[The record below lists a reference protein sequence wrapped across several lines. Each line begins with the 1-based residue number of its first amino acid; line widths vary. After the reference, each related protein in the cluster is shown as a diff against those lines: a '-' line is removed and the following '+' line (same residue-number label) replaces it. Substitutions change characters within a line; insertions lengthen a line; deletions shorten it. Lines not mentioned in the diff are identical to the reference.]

1 MLIIKIIDKN
11 IKNYDRII
19 MYRIKCGDILENNI
33 LIISVAAF
41 VVVILV
47 VLTVVIIKKIQNDKY
62 KREIENLDIEKN
74 QLVDVTVLTEMS
86 KVKDLIKTENLKE
99 KLNEWNTTFTLIKD
113 ERIPKLTDLINE
125 ADFLVTKK
133 EYKGAVRKIAN
144 IEMELHELKD
154 KSNILLNE
162 MRLITSSEERNRTSI
177 TKLKIEYRELQSK
190 FERTI
195 KDYGDVAPS
204 LVLRFE
210 IIEKRFQDFENFID
224 KNDYV
229 EVEKIVINLNEL
241 ISSTKELLEE
251 IPSIVIMS
259 EMLIPKK
266 IEETS
271 TLYARMIRDG
281 YPLDYLNVEYNI
293 KEINGKIKEI
303 IDKLK
308 LLNLE
313 DASLELK
320 TILGYF
326 DKLFK
331 DFDRERECKNVFIEN
346 SKIVYRK
353 LDKINKVVNNI
364 FLSLDDIK
372 LTYDLSEEAINKFVV
387 INKNLEMF
395 NNDYNELIKHSKGKT
410 FAYSRL
416 LDELDGLSNKVMRLQ
431 DDLDVQLHSISSMK
445 DDEYRAKE
453 QLESIEKLLKQTKNR
468 LKDYK
473 VPVVPSSYWIELKE
487 AQDAIKEIVKEL
499 SKKPI
504 VIKILNIRVD
514 TARDLVFKIY
524 NKTNDLIKTSMLAE
538 RVIIYGNRYRSTY
551 DEIDASLKKAED
563 LYRKGLYEQSID
575 ISVKGIEF
583 IESDIL
589 SKIA

>member
-1 MLIIKIIDKN
+1 MT
-11 IKNYDRII
+11 
-19 MYRIKCGDILENNI
+19 I
-33 LIISVAAF
+33 LI
-41 VVVILV
+41 
-47 VLTVVIIKKIQNDKY
+47 VLTIIIIKKIQNDKY
-62 KREIENLDIEKN
+62 KGEIENLDIEKN

-86 KVKDLIKTENLKE
+86 KVKDLIKTDNLKE
-99 KLNEWNTTFTLIKD
+99 KLNEWDTTFTLIKD

-125 ADFLVTKK
+125 ADFLITKK

-162 MRLITSSEERNRTSI
+162 MRLITSSEERNRTSV

-210 IIEKRFQDFENFID
+210 IIEKRFQDFENFMD

-229 EVEKIVINLNEL
+229 EVEKIVVNLNEL

-251 IPSIVIMS
+251 VPSVVIMA

-271 TLYARMIRDG
+271 ILYARMIRDG

-293 KEINGKIKEI
+293 KEINEKISEI

-320 TILGYF
+320 TILEYF

-331 DFDRERECKNVFIEN
+331 NFDRERECKNVFIEN
-346 SKIVYRK
+346 SKIVYKR
-353 LDKINKVVNNI
+353 LDKINKIVNNI

-372 LTYDLSEEAINKFVV
+372 LTYDLSEESINKFVT
-387 INKNLEMF
+387 INKNLENF
-395 NNDYNELIKHSKGKT
+395 NIDYNELIKHSKGKT

-416 LDELDGLSNKVMRLQ
+416 LDELDGLSNKVLRLQ

-473 VPVVPSSYWIELKE
+473 VPVVPSSYWIELRE
-487 AQDAIKEIVKEL
+487 TQDAVKEIVKEL

-524 NKTNDLIKTSMLAE
+524 NKTNDLIKKSMLAE
-538 RVIIYGNRYRSTY
+538 RIIIYGNRYRSTY
-551 DEIDASLKKAED
+551 NDVNVSLKKAED

-575 ISVKGIEF
+575 TSVKGVEL

-589 SKIA
+589 SKMA